1 MHNYIVFLKIYGML
15 GDFRIN
21 RDAKVKKRGDFE
33 VVTGVPENF
42 KIYGMCRF
50 LTHHTY

>member
-21 RDAKVKKRGDFE
+21 RDAKVKKGGILKLLLVYQKILKYMGCVDF
-33 VVTGVPENF
+33 
-42 KIYGMCRF
+42 
-50 LTHHTY
+50 